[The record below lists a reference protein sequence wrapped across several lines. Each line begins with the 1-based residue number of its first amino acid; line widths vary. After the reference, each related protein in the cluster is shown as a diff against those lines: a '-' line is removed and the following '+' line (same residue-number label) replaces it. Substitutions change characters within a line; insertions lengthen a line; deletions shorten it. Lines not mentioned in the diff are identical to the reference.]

1 MKAIL
6 LTLLFLAGIG
16 GIALV
21 WMIVAKIGTKM
32 FAKKK
37 EKS

>member
-32 FAKKK
+32 LAEK
-37 EKS
+37 EKKN